1 MAIDL
6 SEKFRGFNGTLTA
19 EEKTNFKFLLEFA
32 AAGLAPGC
40 AKPQGGLNAVA
51 FDTVSDTLARLEPYS
66 GQISR
71 NGVAYRGRPEIMT
84 DELLT
89 ALQTEA
95 RAFRPPSAARSDAV
109 FLGCGGGAPI
119 ASELAVSSK
128 LSSFVREHAG
138 PVEPTGIANFIYY
151 DEPGQR
157 TDPHVDTDLFAL
169 NALVMLEHE
178 YVTEPQAGLVLFPPH
193 SEPERF
199 ELVPGE
205 VIIMFAAS
213 IDHGREHI
221 QPGERISIVCFGF
234 QPLGT

>member
-1 MAIDL
+1 MAIDF
-6 SEKFRGFNGTLTA
+6 SEKLRGFNGTLTA
-19 EEKTNFKFLLEFA
+19 EEKANFKFLLGFA

-40 AKPQGGLNAVA
+40 AKPQGGLNAVV
-51 FDTVSDTLARLEPYS
+51 FDTVSDTLAHLEPYS
-66 GQISR
+66 GRISR

-95 RAFRPPSAARSDAV
+95 RAFRPPSATRSDAV
-109 FLGCGGGAPI
+109 FLGCGAPV

-128 LSSFVREHAG
+128 LCSFVREHAE

-169 NALVMLEHE
+169 NVLVMLEHE
-178 YVTEPQAGLVLFPPH
+178 YVNEPQAALVLFPPH
-193 SEPERF
+193 SDPERF

-205 VIIMFAAS
+205 VIVMFAAS
-213 IDHGREHI
+213 IVHGREHI
-221 QPGERISIVCFGF
+221 QPGERISIVTFGF

>member
-6 SEKFRGFNGTLTA
+6 PEKFRRFNRTLTA
-19 EEKTNFKFLLEFA
+19 EEKTNFKFLLGLA

-40 AKPQGGLNAVA
+40 SKPQGGLNAVA
-51 FDTVSDTLARLEPYS
+51 FDTVSDTLARVQPYS
-66 GQISR
+66 GRISR
-71 NGVAYRGRPEIMT
+71 NGVAYHGRPEIMT

-89 ALQTEA
+89 ALQSEA
-95 RAFRPPSAARSDAV
+95 RALRPPSATRSDAD
-109 FLGCGGGAPI
+109 FLGGKAPV
-119 ASELAVSSK
+119 ASELAASSK

-138 PVEPTGIANFIYY
+138 PVEPTGIANYIYY

-157 TDPHVDTDLFAL
+157 TEPHVDTDLFAL

-178 YVTEPQAGLVLFPPH
+178 YVTEPQAALVLFPPY

-199 ELVPGE
+199 ELAPGE

-213 IDHGREHI
+213 SVHGREHI
-221 QPGERISIVCFGF
+221 QRGERISIVTFGF
-234 QPLGT
+234 RPLAT

>member
-1 MAIDL
+1 MASDL
-6 SEKFRGFNGTLTA
+6 SEKFREFHETLTA
-19 EEKTNFKFLLEFA
+19 EEKANFKYLLA
-32 AAGLAPGC
+32 HAVAGLAPGC
-40 AKPQGGLNAVA
+40 AKPRGGLNAVV
-51 FDTVSDTLARLEPYS
+51 FDTVSDTFAHLQPYS
-66 GQISR
+66 ARISR
-71 NGVAYRGRPEIMT
+71 NGVAYRGRPEFMT

-95 RAFRPPSAARSDAV
+95 RTFRPSSATRPDA
-109 FLGCGGGAPI
+109 FLGRGAPI
-119 ASELAVSSK
+119 ANELAVSSK

-157 TDPHVDTDLFAL
+157 TDPHVDSDLFAL

-178 YVTEPQAGLVLFPPH
+178 YVTEPQAALILFPPY
-193 SEPERF
+193 SEPERL

-213 IDHGREHI
+213 SVHGREHI
-221 QPGERISIVCFGF
+221 QPGERISIVIFGF
-234 QPLGT
+234 LPLGA